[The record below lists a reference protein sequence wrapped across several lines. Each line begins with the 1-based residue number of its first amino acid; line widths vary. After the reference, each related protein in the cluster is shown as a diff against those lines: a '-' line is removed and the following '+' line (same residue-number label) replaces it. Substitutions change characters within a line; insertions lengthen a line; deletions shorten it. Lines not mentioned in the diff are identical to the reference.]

1 MITVVFFLRPLFF
14 FHHHAACQAGKYCK
28 QGAGGQ
34 WLDID
39 APHVPQA
46 DRRGWK
52 NQPERERPEKTWG
65 APFCCLGD
73 LLGMK
78 SYPSYVWIIVNY

>member
-1 MITVVFFLRPLFF
+1 MITVVFFKAAVF

-52 NQPERERPEKTWG
+52 TNLSVSALKKHGEPR
-65 APFCCLGD
+65 F
-73 LLGMK
+73 
-78 SYPSYVWIIVNY
+78 VV